1 MTVSEII
8 GASGTEVTGAGVQQ
22 KPRDLLLRVRQE
34 ELKVMFWKLKPIPRG
49 LLGTRGAALQ
59 GAAASAGA

>member
-49 LLGTRGAALQ
+49 LSGTRGAALQ